1 VTLRSNSKLEVLQL
15 TGNNWLPNWDQLHV
29 SESVHPKKL
38 VMYRKSIVTK
48 ALVAIVM
55 VCVLACDKK
64 VAKAGPPTPP
74 EVFVTQVVSADVPT
88 IRGWAGT
95 LDGSENAD
103 IRARV
108 TGSLQKRDYSRGIVC
123 QRG

>member
-1 VTLRSNSKLEVLQL
+1 
-15 TGNNWLPNWDQLHV
+15 V

-55 VCVLACDKK
+55 VCVLGCDKK
-64 VAKAGPPTPP
+64 VAEAGPPTPP

-88 IRGWAGT
+88 IRGWVGT
-95 LDGSENAD
+95 LDGSEKAD

-108 TGSLQKRDYSRGIVC
+108 TGSLQKRDYQERSFVKEGDLLFEIDSRPFEAALAEAKSELTQV
-123 QRG
+123 